1 MDSIV
6 GGLKL
11 TVSFKIRKT
20 LKTKSLQLNV
30 MRKILLTNDDGI
42 HSPALK
48 SLWNSLIKLSNVEIV
63 TVVPEHEMSAAGKSI
78 TLHKPLRINKVV
90 SKLQKG
96 KYHSAYL
103 VSGTPADAVVVAFK
117 FIIGEKPLITVS
129 GINLGDNITIDNIF
143 TSGTVAAA
151 IQSAL
156 QGVKAISI
164 SSAVPSDFRIHPRP
178 FSHFLAH
185 GAISAKIV
193 DFLLSNSFPSEVDLI
208 NVNFPFSLSSQ
219 TPVRITSL
227 GRTKFENF
235 ILERVDPR
243 GTTYYWIGGNQI
255 NIDQSYLGTDLYAL
269 VVENAIS
276 ITPIKLDLTASL
288 ELTEEGIEREKRA
301 AEETK
306 EKMLALKEAIEQEIK
321 KL

>member
-1 MDSIV
+1 
-6 GGLKL
+6 
-11 TVSFKIRKT
+11 
-20 LKTKSLQLNV
+20 

-42 HSPALK
+42 YSPALK
-48 SLWNSLIKLSNVEIV
+48 SLWSSLIKISDVEIV

-96 KYHSAYL
+96 KYYTAYL
-103 VSGTPADAVVVAFK
+103 VSGTPADAVVVALK
-117 FIIGEKPLITVS
+117 FIVGEKPLITVS

-156 QGVKAISI
+156 QGIKAVSM
-164 SSAVPSDFRIHPRP
+164 SSAIPSDFRSRSKL

-185 GAISAKIV
+185 GAISTKIV
-193 DFLLSNSFPSEVDLI
+193 DFLLNNGFPSGVDLI
-208 NVNFPFSLSSQ
+208 NINFPFSLSSQ

-255 NIDQSYLGTDLYAL
+255 NIDQNYVGTDLYAL
-269 VVENAIS
+269 AIENAIS
-276 ITPIKLDLTASL
+276 ITPIRLDLTATL
-288 ELTEEGIEREKRA
+288 ELNEERIEREKKA
-301 AEETK
+301 AEEIRV
-306 EKMLALKEAIEQEIK
+306 KMFALKDAIEQEIK